1 MRQNGPRRVQL
12 AHGRLF
18 RARPLGLTTAGF
30 SSGADAPIQGE
41 VMSGTE
47 TSRTD
52 EACDL
57 AFRRIAHA
65 VAQDT
70 RGITALVD
78 ESLRIEWISPSIK
91 TIAGHEPSSLVGTF
105 ALDLLHPDDLPLA
118 AEMVAHELENP
129 WMGARGL
136 PETRPAATD
145 IRIRTATGAWMSFEV
160 TSMNCFADPNVRA
173 MLCTLR
179 DVRQQRMFDAVL
191 ERTSLGAPSAEVLE
205 GVSSIASRSVRV
217 DNVVAIVRRG
227 TAVQNT
233 LAQAG
238 DGSRPSVF
246 LEIGVALWA
255 DLDRLED
262 DECLRHDDATL
273 PGYRPEWVPVA
284 TLRQPVVWAFPI
296 RTPTNRE
303 THGAI
308 LIWSEYVDGPN
319 PFECRAIVG
328 AARLGGIAIERSQQ
342 QQALRDAATTDALT
356 GAPNRAAFATTIE
369 SLADEKGAWSM
380 LSIDLDGF
388 KQTNDTFGHHI
399 GDALL
404 VDVAHRI
411 AATLRPGDSFA
422 RVGGDEFAIVCRGLT
437 GAADAQAVADR
448 VIQTVRAIEVV
459 GGARVTIGASVGIA
473 YSWSSTSAER
483 LLQFADT
490 ALYRAKREGRNR
502 WVAYDPTDDER

>member
-1 MRQNGPRRVQL
+1 
-12 AHGRLF
+12 
-18 RARPLGLTTAGF
+18 
-30 SSGADAPIQGE
+30 
-41 VMSGTE
+41 MSGTD

-52 EACDL
+52 EACDP

-70 RGITALVD
+70 RGVTALLD
-78 ESLRIEWISPSIK
+78 ESLMIEWISPSIS
-91 TIAGHEPSSLVGTF
+91 TLAGYEPSTLIGTF
-105 ALDLLHPDDLPLA
+105 GLDLLHPDDLPRA
-118 AEMVAHELENP
+118 AEMIAHELENP
-129 WMGARGL
+129 WMGAQGL
-136 PETRPAATD
+136 PVTRPAATD
-145 IRIRTATGAWMSFEV
+145 LRIRTVDGSWKIFEV
-160 TSMNCFADPNVRA
+160 TSMYCFADPNVRA

-179 DVRQQRMFDAVL
+179 DVSQRRMFDMVL
-191 ERTSLGAPSAEVLE
+191 ERTSLGAPAAEVLE
-205 GVSSIASRSVRV
+205 GVSAIASRSVRV
-217 DNVVAIVRRG
+217 DNVVTSVRRG
-227 TAVQNT
+227 TAIQNT
-233 LAQAG
+233 LAHAG

-246 LEIGVALWA
+246 LEVGAALWE
-255 DLDRLED
+255 DLDRLD
-262 DECLRHDDATL
+262 DNECLRHDEATL
-273 PGYRPEWVPVA
+273 PGYRPTWVPVA
-284 TLRQPVVWAFPI
+284 TLRQSVVWAFPI

-308 LIWSEYVDGPN
+308 LIWSDYGDGPN
-319 PFECRAIVG
+319 PFECREIISAG
-328 AARLGGIAIERSQQ
+328 RLGGIAIERSQQ
-342 QQALRDAATTDALT
+342 QQALRDAATTDPLT

-404 VDVAHRI
+404 IDVAHRI

-437 GAADAQAVADR
+437 GPADAHPVADR
-448 VIQTVRAIEVV
+448 VIQTVRAIEEV
-459 GGARVTIGASVGIA
+459 GGARVTIGASIGIA
-473 YSWSSTSAER
+473 YSWSSNSAER

-502 WVAYDPTDDER
+502 WVAYDPIDDER